1 MLEID
6 QWATETENG
15 SKTWVKGAAAA
26 TAGGTVI
33 VLARRRRKR
42 KKEAADREK
51 GEEAART
58 VRGKAL
64 KVAGKAAAVAGPAAS
79 AIAAKAGPAAKAAGE
94 KIAPVAKTAGEKV
107 TEGLDR
113 VSEDRK
119 VRTYVFAGLAGAWLL
134 FRLSEW
140 RQLRKLNR
148 NLEAA

>member
-42 KKEAADREK
+42 KKEAAARK
-51 GEEAART
+51 KAEEAALT
-58 VRGKAL
+58 VKGKAL
-64 KVAGKAAAVAGPAAS
+64 KVAGKAAAV
-79 AIAAKAGPAAKAAGE
+79 AGPAAKAAGE
-94 KIAPVAKTAGEKV
+94 KIAPVAKTAGDKV

-119 VRTYVFAGLAGAWLL
+119 ARTYVFAGLAAAWLL